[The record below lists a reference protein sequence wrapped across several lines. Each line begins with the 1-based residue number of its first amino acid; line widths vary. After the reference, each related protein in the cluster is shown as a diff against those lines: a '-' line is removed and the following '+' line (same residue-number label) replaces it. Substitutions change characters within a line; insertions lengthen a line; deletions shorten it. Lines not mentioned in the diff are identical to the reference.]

1 MAKFVQFTESATD
14 AHVAVNPDHVALVL
28 PAPEDHAGVTLIYLR
43 DGGDVRVKGAYSEVV
58 RRLTVP
64 SVT

>member
-14 AHVAVNPDHVALVL
+14 APVAVNPDHVARVL
-28 PAPEDHAGVTLIYLR
+28 PAPEDPAGVTLIYLR
-43 DGGDVRVKGAYSEVV
+43 DGGDFRVRGAFTEVV